1 MDNRKTVIITG
12 ACGAIGTALTVC
24 FKEAGYFVA
33 ATDKK
38 KTPGEGVKYDYYLS
52 ANLERTVHNTEYA
65 QYIFQKIITASPP
78 DSIHVLVNNAAVQ
91 ILGGLDE
98 LCATDWHQTLDV
110 NVVAPFVWAKGFAA
124 EIEKD
129 QGSIINI
136 GSIHARLT
144 KKGFVAYATSKAALA
159 GMTRSLAV
167 DVGSRIRVNAIEPA
181 AIDTKMLK
189 DGFKG
194 NEEGYASLQ
203 NYHPLG
209 RIGRAEEVGRLAVF
223 LANKSVGFT
232 HGATLSVDGA
242 IGARLFDPT

>member
-1 MDNRKTVIITG
+1 MINRKTVVITG

-33 ATDKK
+33 ATDILKK
-38 KTPGEGVKYDYYLS
+38 PNEGIKYDFYIS
-52 ANLERTVHNTEYA
+52 ADLAKTVHNRDYA
-65 QYIFQKIITASPP
+65 ENIFQKIIVASPP

-91 ILGGLDE
+91 VLGGLDD
-98 LCATDWHQTLDV
+98 LSARDWHQTLDV
-110 NVVAPFVWAKGFAA
+110 NLIAPFIWAKGFAA

-144 KKGFVAYATSKAALA
+144 KKGFVAYATSKAGLS

-181 AIDTKMLK
+181 AIDTQMLK
-189 DGFKG
+189 NGFEG
-194 NEEGYASLQ
+194 NEEGYANLRE
-203 NYHPLG
+203 YHPLG
-209 RIGRAEEVGRLAVF
+209 RIGTAKEVGRLAVF
-223 LANKSVGFT
+223 LADKSAGFI
-232 HGATLSVDGA
+232 HGATLAMDGA
-242 IGARLFDPT
+242 IGTRLFDPN